1 MRTPTSS
8 NPLRAAAVAALVA
21 GASVAA
27 TGCAGA
33 EKDPDLVAGK
43 QLFVKNCGSCHVL
56 SRAGTKGV
64 TGPNLDEAFRQ
75 PLQEGFGRDAVR
87 GLVASQIGYPN
98 RNGVMPAKLVKGKDA
113 EDVAAYVASA
123 ASATGKDQGL
133 LATAVKTAGSG
144 KPIAA
149 ANGALT
155 IPADPGGQLAFA
167 SKLAT
172 APAGQLKV
180 EMPNK
185 STTPHDI
192 VIDGKGT
199 GKVVSGGGV
208 SSFTA
213 SFTPGKY
220 QYYCSVPG
228 HKQAGM
234 IGTLTV
240 K

>member
-8 NPLRAAAVAALVA
+8 KTLRAAAAAALAA
-21 GASVAA
+21 GLSAAA
-27 TGCAGA
+27 TGCAGT

-43 QLFVKNCGSCHVL
+43 QQFVQKCGSCHVL
-56 SRAGTKGV
+56 ARAGTKGT

-87 GLVASQIGYPN
+87 GIVAEQIRYPA
-98 RNGVMPAKLVKGKDA
+98 RTGVMPAKLVDGKQA
-113 EDVAAYVASA
+113 ENVAAYVAQTV
-123 ASATGKDQGL
+123 SATGKDEGL
-133 LATAVKTAGSG
+133 LAGAVKAAGSG

-149 ANGALT
+149 ASGVLT

-167 SKLAT
+167 SKQAT
-172 APAGQLKV
+172 APAGELKV

-192 VIDGKGT
+192 VIDGKGK
-199 GKVVSGGGV
+199 GEVVQGGAA
-208 SSFTA
+208 SSFSA
-213 SFTPGKY
+213 SFEPGKY
-220 QYYCSVPG
+220 EYYCSVPG
-228 HKQAGM
+228 HKAGGM
-234 IGTLTV
+234 QGTLTV

>member
-8 NPLRAAAVAALVA
+8 KALRAVSLAAFAAGLSA
-21 GASVAA
+21 LA

-43 QLFVKNCGSCHVL
+43 QMFVKNCGSCHVL
-56 SRAGTKGV
+56 ARAGTKGT

-87 GLVASQIGYPN
+87 GVVAAQILHPN
-98 RNGVMPAKLVKGKDA
+98 LNGVMPAKLVEGKDA
-113 EDVAAYVASA
+113 EDVAAYIA
-123 ASATGKDQGL
+123 ATAAATGKDEGL
-133 LATAVKTAGSG
+133 LATAVKAPGAG

-149 ANGALT
+149 KGGTLT
-155 IPADPGGQLAFA
+155 IPADPNGQLAFA
-167 SKLAT
+167 SKIAT

-192 VIDGKGT
+192 VIDGKGE
-199 GKVVSGGGV
+199 GKVVQGGGT
-208 SSFTA
+208 SSFAA

-234 IGTLTV
+234 LGTLTV

>member
-8 NPLRAAAVAALVA
+8 KTLRAAAVAALAA

-27 TGCAGA
+27 SGCAGA

-56 SRAGTKGV
+56 NRAGTKGV

-75 PLQEGFGRDAVR
+75 ALQEGFGRDAVR
-87 GLVASQIGYPN
+87 GVVASQIGYPA
-98 RNGVMPAKLVKGKDA
+98 RNGVMPAKLVTGSDA
-113 EDVAAYVASA
+113 EDVAAYVA
-123 ASATGKDQGL
+123 ATTARKGKDEGL
-133 LATAVKTAGSG
+133 LATAVKAPGSS

-149 ANGALT
+149 VNGTLT
-155 IPADPGGQLAFA
+155 MPADPNGQLAFA
-167 SKLAT
+167 SKNAT

-180 EMPNK
+180 DMPNK

-192 VIDGKGT
+192 VIDGKGN
-199 GKVVSGGGV
+199 GEVVQGGGV
-208 SSFTA
+208 STFTA
-213 SFTPGKY
+213 DFTPGKY

-234 IGTLTV
+234 VGTLTV

>member
-8 NPLRAAAVAALVA
+8 KTLRAV
-21 GASVAA
+21 SVAA
-27 TGCAGA
+27 FAAGLSALASGCAGT

-43 QLFVKNCGSCHVL
+43 QMFVKNCGSCHVL
-56 SRAGTKGV
+56 ARAGTKGT

-75 PLQEGFGRDAVR
+75 PLQEGFGRDAVK
-87 GLVASQIGYPN
+87 GIVVDQILYPN
-98 RNGVMPAKLVKGKDA
+98 RTGVMPAKLVKGKDA

-123 ASATGKDQGL
+123 TGAGGKDEGL
-133 LATAVKTAGSG
+133 LATAVKAAGSG
-144 KPIAA
+144 KPIPAKA
-149 ANGALT
+149 GVLT
-155 IPADPGGQLAFA
+155 MPADPNGQLAFA
-167 SKLAT
+167 SKQALAT
-172 APAGQLKV
+172 PGQLKV
-180 EMPNK
+180 QMPNK

-192 VIDGKGT
+192 VIDGKGE
-199 GKVVSGGGV
+199 GEVVQNGGT

-213 SFTPGKY
+213 NFAPGKY

-234 IGTLTV
+234 LGTLTV